1 MLRILSK
8 ACWLL
13 TAVVG
18 GVAGPNF
25 EPAHAQ
31 TAYTIDVLV
40 VYPQSAEEQMQRIVQ
55 WQRNWGETEMGP
67 FLETNFVHV
76 SEIYQQSGI
85 DVDLNVVHHQEIDLS
100 YISPSWGTTLSLA
113 LMNSE
118 LGTAAYVPYIAA
130 IEALRNEHAADI
142 VIYWRDF
149 QDGGPTSNGAGS
161 IGGPENEAYVHLT
174 YGGIA
179 PTVVAHETGHL
190 LGGQH
195 SDGLQGTA
203 AFSIDGDTA
212 TLREYRTV
220 MTIAYP
226 LGLPDYRYVW
236 RFSSDD
242 SGVTGDIDCS
252 QLTGRLATCSF
263 SSTAS
268 LGDASHDAATVLSA
282 MVPVVASFRNPP
294 PLVPVTGPFAQGLL
308 VLLLTGVSLIG
319 FKQSRI

>member
-1 MLRILSK
+1 MLRRLSR

-13 TAVVG
+13 TAAVG
-18 GVAGPNF
+18 GVTLPNLG
-25 EPAHAQ
+25 PAHAE
-31 TAYTIDVLV
+31 AAHTIDVLV
-40 VYPQSAEEQMQRIVQ
+40 VYPQSAEDQMQRIVQ

-76 SEIYQQSGI
+76 SDIYQQSGI
-85 DVDLNVVHHQEIDLS
+85 DVDFNVVHHQEIDLS
-100 YISPSWGTTLSLA
+100 YIGASWESTLSLA

-130 IEALRNEHAADI
+130 IEALRDEHAADI

-195 SDGLQGTA
+195 SDGRQGTA
-203 AFSIDGDTA
+203 TFSIDGDTA
-212 TLREYRTV
+212 ALREYRTV

-236 RFSSDD
+236 RFSSDGT
-242 SGVTGDIDCS
+242 SVTGNIDCS
-252 QLTGRLATCSF
+252 QLTGRLEICGFA
-263 SSTAS
+263 STAS
-268 LGDASHDAATVLSA
+268 LGDASHDAAAVLSA
-282 MVPVVASFRNPP
+282 MVPVVASFRSLPP
-294 PLVPVTGPFAQGLL
+294 VVPVAGPIAQGLL
-308 VLLLTGVSLIG
+308 VLLLAAAGLVG
-319 FKQSRI
+319 FKRSRI